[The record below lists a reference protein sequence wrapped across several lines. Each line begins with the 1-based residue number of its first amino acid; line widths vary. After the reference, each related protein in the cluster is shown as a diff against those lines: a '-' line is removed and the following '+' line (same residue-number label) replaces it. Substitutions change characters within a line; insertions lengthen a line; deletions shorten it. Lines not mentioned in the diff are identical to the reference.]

1 MQTVKSLTPESLT
14 AVEILEGIDKVH
26 RDQALEMLRNFVF
39 VNELYSE
46 QKWQELLSKSPEP
59 MINMAKQALQEHIN
73 EKSQVM

>member
-1 MQTVKSLTPESLT
+1 
-14 AVEILEGIDKVH
+14 
-26 RDQALEMLRNFVF
+26 MLRNF

-73 EKSQVM
+73 GKSQVM

>member
-14 AVEILEGIDKVH
+14 AIEILESIDKVH
-26 RDQALEMLRNFVF
+26 RDQALGMLRKFA
-39 VNELYSE
+39 NELYSE

-73 EKSQVM
+73 GKSQVM

>member
-26 RDQALEMLRNFVF
+26 RDQALEMLRNFA
-39 VNELYSE
+39 NELYSE

-73 EKSQVM
+73 GKSQVMQ